1 MKFLI
6 TDAFADTLFGGNPAG
21 VVLLPKGSPFPSDNT
36 MLKTAAELRYSETAF
51 VSAIGDKEFQIR
63 YFTPAAEVELCG
75 HATIGSFCALLHL
88 GLIKSGDKC
97 MNHTLSGD
105 IEVEVGDGYV
115 MMDMAKPE
123 LISTISSEKYLREL
137 YEIMGTEYKEIKF
150 GDKVLLP
157 ELISTGLP
165 DIIMPVTNSNVLNA
179 LAPDMKALSALSE
192 RYNVTGV
199 HAFAPESGGAVT
211 ARTRNFAPLYDIDEE
226 AATGTSSG
234 ALTYYLYRNDFI
246 GDGAEVNYIQGE
258 AMGRPSKIK
267 STLNIEGDRC
277 GIKVGGN
284 AVVLAEGDIHI

>member
-51 VSAIGDKEFQIR
+51 VSAIGDREFQIR

-123 LISTISSEKYLREL
+123 LISTISSEKDLREL

-165 DIIMPVTNSNVLNA
+165 DIIMPVANSNVLNA
-179 LAPDMKALSALSE
+179 LAPDMRALSVLSE

-199 HAFAPESGGAVT
+199 HAFAPESGDTVT

-234 ALTYYLYRNDFI
+234 ALTYYLYRNEFI

-277 GIKVGGN
+277 RIKVGGN